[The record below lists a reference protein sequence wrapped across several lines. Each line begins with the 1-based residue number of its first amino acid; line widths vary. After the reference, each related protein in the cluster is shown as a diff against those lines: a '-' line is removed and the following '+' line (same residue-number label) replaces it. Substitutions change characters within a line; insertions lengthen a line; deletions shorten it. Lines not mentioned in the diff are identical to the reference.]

1 MLRLATC
8 DGAQDP
14 NSEYDQGQASH
25 FNQASSTHNFTSITV
40 STTLVPLLKA
50 ACLEL

>member
-14 NSEYDQGQASH
+14 NSEYDQGQASR
-25 FNQASSTHNFTSITV
+25 FSPASSTHSFTSTTV
-40 STTLVPLLKA
+40 STALVPLLKA